1 MNLFTELRIFHSQLT
16 KNHPVIKEGVRWSE
30 RPVKLM
36 AFETPLEC
44 SHWIRIYLSRA
55 TSKKKKRR
63 KLAGKL
69 FFFFFSRREAF
80 SPASQKITFLPKLCK
95 KSKNFY
101 GFVLD
106 GKQLIFKFLV
116 L

>member
-1 MNLFTELRIFHSQLT
+1 MGCQTQMNLFTELRIFHSQLT

-55 TSKKKKRR
+55 TSIYKASENVKE
-63 KLAGKL
+63 
-69 FFFFFSRREAF
+69 FPTIEAF
-80 SPASQKITFLPKLCK
+80 TLCWSIIKLPVTEACLKIIFFLL
-95 KSKNFY
+95 F
-101 GFVLD
+101 
-106 GKQLIFKFLV
+106 
-116 L
+116 